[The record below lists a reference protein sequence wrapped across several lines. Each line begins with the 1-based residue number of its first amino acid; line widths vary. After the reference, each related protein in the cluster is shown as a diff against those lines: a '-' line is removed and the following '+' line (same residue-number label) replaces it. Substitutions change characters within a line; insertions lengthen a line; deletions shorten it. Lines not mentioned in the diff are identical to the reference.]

1 MRILC
6 SCPHQ
11 SPTRIVHPSVNSK
24 WQQSQ
29 ANFIPI
35 LSLPL
40 NLPKPPS
47 PSFNMA
53 AQQNPTPSVHH
64 ALLQIIVPDSSM
76 TSSIEKYTT
85 AVIPVS
91 VDMDPQDLEIQLNL
105 LFQDDLF
112 GVKKQIPNREVH
124 FAIWSIRWNDVWVL
138 PDMVMIKRLDF
149 GRGLA
154 LMQARG
160 WRDTLV
166 VRCELKRK
174 G

>member
-1 MRILC
+1 
-6 SCPHQ
+6 
-11 SPTRIVHPSVNSK
+11 
-24 WQQSQ
+24 
-29 ANFIPI
+29 
-35 LSLPL
+35 
-40 NLPKPPS
+40 
-47 PSFNMA
+47 MA

-91 VDMDPQDLEIQLNL
+91 VDMDPQDLEIQLNF

>member
-1 MRILC
+1 
-6 SCPHQ
+6 
-11 SPTRIVHPSVNSK
+11 
-24 WQQSQ
+24 
-29 ANFIPI
+29 
-35 LSLPL
+35 
-40 NLPKPPS
+40 
-47 PSFNMA
+47 MA

-91 VDMDPQDLEIQLNL
+91 VGMDPQDLEIQLNL

-149 GRGLA
+149 ERGLA

-166 VRCELKRK
+166 VSCELKRK

>member
-1 MRILC
+1 
-6 SCPHQ
+6 
-11 SPTRIVHPSVNSK
+11 
-24 WQQSQ
+24 
-29 ANFIPI
+29 
-35 LSLPL
+35 
-40 NLPKPPS
+40 
-47 PSFNMA
+47 MA

-112 GVKKQIPNREVH
+112 GVKKQIPTREVH

>member
-1 MRILC
+1 
-6 SCPHQ
+6 
-11 SPTRIVHPSVNSK
+11 
-24 WQQSQ
+24 
-29 ANFIPI
+29 
-35 LSLPL
+35 
-40 NLPKPPS
+40 
-47 PSFNMA
+47 MA

-85 AVIPVS
+85 AVIHVS

-149 GRGLA
+149 ERGLA